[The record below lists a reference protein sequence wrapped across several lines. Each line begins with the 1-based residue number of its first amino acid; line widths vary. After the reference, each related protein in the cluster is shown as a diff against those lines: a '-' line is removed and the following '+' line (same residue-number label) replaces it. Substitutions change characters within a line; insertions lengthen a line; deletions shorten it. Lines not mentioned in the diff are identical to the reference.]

1 MYLTSELRR
10 EVFLNEF
17 TMFASL
23 DTEFVNDLIAIY
35 DKNLLQAKLNSK
47 PHLVIF
53 GGILTVF
60 AWSIFNSSFSA
71 QLEMEFAFVKSI
83 YFNTITTAF
92 FSSIAYYLI

>member
-35 DKNLLQAKLNSK
+35 DKNLLQAKLN
-47 PHLVIF
+47 
-53 GGILTVF
+53 
-60 AWSIFNSSFSA
+60 
-71 QLEMEFAFVKSI
+71 
-83 YFNTITTAF
+83 
-92 FSSIAYYLI
+92 